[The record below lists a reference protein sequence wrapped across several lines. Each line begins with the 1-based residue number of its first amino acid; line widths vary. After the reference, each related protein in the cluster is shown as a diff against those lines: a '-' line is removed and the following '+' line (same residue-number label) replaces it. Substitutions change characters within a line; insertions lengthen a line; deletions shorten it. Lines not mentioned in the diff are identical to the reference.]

1 MKKGVRILCF
11 IVGFCLCTYPL
22 ISSFLEGKRQQ
33 NTVATFEQALKS
45 SKEEDIEE
53 CVNKARKYNQVLFQA
68 GQLYVSNSEGK
79 LLSRESYQNNLNLFG
94 DGVMGSVEIP
104 KISVSIPIYHG
115 TEEEVLSVGAGH
127 LYGSSLPVGGD
138 NTHSVLTGHRG
149 LPNAKLFT
157 RLDELEK
164 GDVFFLYVYNQNL
177 SYMVDEIQVIKPSEK
192 EVLQIREG
200 KDLVSLV
207 TCTPYGINTHRLVVT
222 GRRISEEEGSE
233 GDVKPQVG
241 SPREFIFTFLPFGA
255 LLAVGVSFIKKK
267 GKQNIC
273 KKE

>member
-1 MKKGVRILCF
+1 MLCF
-11 IVGFCLCTYPL
+11 IVGFSLCAYPL
-22 ISSFLEGKRQQ
+22 VSSFLEGKRQE
-33 NTVATFEQALKS
+33 NTVATFKQALQS
-45 SKEEDIEE
+45 SKEEDIDK
-53 CVNKARKYNQVLFQA
+53 CINAAREYNQLLFQA
-68 GQLYVSNSEGK
+68 SQLYIGDSKSQ
-79 LLSRESYQNNLNLFG
+79 LLSRESYRKNLNLFG
-94 DGVMGSVEIP
+94 DGIMGSVEIP

-115 TEEEVLSVGAGH
+115 TDDAILSIGVGH
-127 LYGSSLPVGGD
+127 LYGSSFPVGGKD
-138 NTHSVLTGHRG
+138 THSVLTGHRG
-149 LPNAKLFT
+149 LPDAKLFT
-157 RLDELEK
+157 RLDELER
-164 GDVFFLYVYNQNL
+164 GDVFFLHVYNQKL
-177 SYMVDEIQVIKPSEK
+177 SYKVDEIQVIKPSEK
-192 EVLQIREG
+192 ESLQIRKG

-222 GRRISEEEGSE
+222 GKRISEEEGSE